1 MKYMILFSL
10 VLLTACAGPKLTS
23 YDVQLEQYRM
33 MAVAECYRSR
43 VPPQAFAADPR
54 DQAILLMAE
63 ALANQNRPDS
73 CVQIAGMN
81 AHEAR
86 AKIAESQNQ
95 ALGSGLSSMIK
106 GATAIAG
113 IVVAGDV
120 MKESIKNPGDKTS
133 ITGDNNIGRDD
144 LKTTTTT
151 TTTTHRGPDHGG
163 PPIEGAMR

>member
-1 MKYMILFSL
+1 MKTFILL
-10 VLLTACAGPKLTS
+10 LTLAALTACAGPKPTQI
-23 YDVQLEQYRM
+23 DVDLERYRM
-33 MAVAECYRSR
+33 GAVAECYRSKVKT
-43 VPPQAFAADPR
+43 VPAYADPK
-54 DQAILLMAE
+54 DQAILMLVE
-63 ALANQNRPDS
+63 ALVSQHTPDS

-95 ALGSGLSSMIK
+95 AFGSVTNTLIK
-106 GATAIAG
+106 GAVAAAG

-120 MKESIKNPGDKTS
+120 MKESIKNSGDKTS

-151 TTTTHRGPDHGG
+151 TTTNHG
-163 PPIEGAMR
+163 PPGGGRNGTQQ